1 MTAELSR
8 PLADFPAP
16 RACPFQPPAE
26 HALLRR
32 DHRVFRVHLP
42 SGQTALLVT
51 RHADARKAL
60 EDPRLSA
67 DMSRANFPMLRPRPV
82 DSPIKGTF
90 MRTDGAQH
98 LRVRRM
104 LNREFTVRRAESLRP
119 LVEQVVGERLDAMLA
134 KGPGVDLV
142 EEFALPIP
150 SSVICRMMG
159 VPVTDNEIFQRNAR
173 RMINTLNDPADV
185 HAATGELYAYLGAL
199 TKEKIADP
207 GDDLISRLLAG
218 QVDAGTMALP
228 EFLGI
233 VLILLIGGHE
243 TTGSMIA
250 SGVLTL
256 LRHPGQ
262 LAMLRAD
269 PARIGNTVEELLR
282 YLTVAQVGT
291 FRVALADIE
300 IGDTVVRAG
309 EGVIF
314 DLTSANHDDEVF
326 AEPDSLN
333 VARDNSRRH
342 IAFSH
347 GPHNCVG
354 QSLARVEL
362 TVALAGLFDR
372 FPDLALAVPE
382 AELTYRPHTVGL
394 AGVER
399 LPVRW

>member
-1 MTAELSR
+1 MTEELSR

-26 HALLRR
+26 HELLRR
-32 DHRVFRVHLP
+32 EHRVFRVHLP
-42 SGQTALLVT
+42 SDQTALLVT

-67 DMSRANFPMLRPRPV
+67 DMSRANFPMLRARPV

-90 MRTDGAQH
+90 MRADGAQH

-119 LVEQVVGERLDAMLA
+119 LAEQVVDERLDAMLA
-134 KGPGVDLV
+134 YGPGVDLV
-142 EEFALPIP
+142 EQFALPIP
-150 SSVICRMMG
+150 SAVICRMMG

-173 RMINTLNDPADV
+173 RMVNTLNDPQDV
-185 HAATGELYAYLGAL
+185 QAAAGELYAYLGAL
-199 TKEKIADP
+199 TKEKMADP

-218 QVDAGTMALP
+218 QVEVGDMEMP
-228 EFLGI
+228 EFLSI
-233 VLILLIGGHE
+233 VMILLIGGHE

-256 LRHPGQ
+256 LRNPGQ
-262 LAMLRAD
+262 LAALRAD
-269 PARIGNTVEELLR
+269 PSLIDNTVEELLR

-300 IGDTVVRAG
+300 IGDTLVRAG

-333 VARDNSRRH
+333 VARGNSRRH

-362 TVALAGLFDR
+362 TAALARLFDR

-382 AELTYRPHTVGL
+382 AELTYRPYTVGL